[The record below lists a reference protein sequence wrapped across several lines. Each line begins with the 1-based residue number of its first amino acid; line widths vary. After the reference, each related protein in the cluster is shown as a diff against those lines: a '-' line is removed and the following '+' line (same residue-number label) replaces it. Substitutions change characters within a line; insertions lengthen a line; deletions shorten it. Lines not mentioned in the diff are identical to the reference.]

1 MKLQMVGCGHHHSP
15 VQLRERLA
23 FNPQQAEEALKLLRS
38 RFPQSEAV
46 LLSTCNRVELYTAS
60 EDVHAHPTHQD
71 VAEFFADYHG
81 LSLGDF
87 FDDLLERT
95 GEDTVRHL
103 FTVAASLDSMVV
115 GEPQILSQVKQA
127 YQLATQME
135 TTGPLTHSAFQS
147 ALKVARRVASE
158 TSINE
163 RRVSIPSVAVADFAR
178 NIFDTFDDKRVLVI
192 GAGEMGEETIRY
204 LREEGAHD
212 IVVLNRSAD
221 RAVELAEKFAGKT
234 APWEALSDEL
244 VAADVV
250 VSTTGAT
257 EPIVRLEAFRELA
270 TRRYQRPLFILDL
283 AIPRDFAPEIEHE
296 LNVYLYSIDDL
307 RETCRLNQN
316 ERDRELP
323 AAIRI
328 VEEETERFMADLRH
342 RSTGPIIERLRQGW
356 EGPKEDELRRLLNKL
371 PELDEKSQKEIR
383 NAFDRL
389 VNKLLHP
396 PLTSLRDEAKHGTPH
411 GLLDALTRLF
421 HLKD

>member
-15 VQLRERLA
+15 VQLREQLA
-23 FNPQQAEEALKLLRS
+23 FNPRQAEEALEMLRS
-38 RFPQSEAV
+38 EFPESEAV

-60 EDVHAHPTHQD
+60 EDDAARPTHRD
-71 VAEFFADYHG
+71 VAEFIASYHG
-81 LSLGDF
+81 LKVGDF

-103 FTVAASLDSMVV
+103 FTVASSLDSMVV
-115 GEPQILSQVKQA
+115 GEPQILAQVKQA
-127 YQLATQME
+127 YQLASQLR
-135 TTGPLTHSAFQS
+135 TTGPLTHNVFQS

-192 GAGEMGEETIRY
+192 GAGEMGEETLRY
-204 LREEGAHD
+204 LREEGVRD
-212 IVVLNRSAD
+212 IVVLNRSPA
-221 RAVELAEKFAGKT
+221 RAAELAEKFGGCA
-234 APWEALSDEL
+234 APWETLLDEL

-250 VSTTGAT
+250 VSTTGAP
-257 EPIVRLEAFRELA
+257 EPIVCLEAFHKIA
-270 TRRYQRPLFILDL
+270 PRRYQRPLFILDL
-283 AIPRDFAPEIEHE
+283 AIPRDFAPEIENQ

-307 RETCRLNQN
+307 SEACRLNQN

-328 VEEETERFMADLRH
+328 IEEETDRFMADQRH
-342 RSTGPIIERLRQGW
+342 RSTGPIIERLKQGW
-356 EGPKEDELRRLLNKL
+356 EGPKEAELRRLLNKL
-371 PELDEKSQKEIR
+371 PDLDEKSKNEIR

-389 VNKLLHP
+389 VKKLLHP
-396 PLTSLRDEAKHGTPH
+396 PMTSLRDEAKHGSPH

>member
-15 VQLRERLA
+15 VKLRERLA
-23 FNPQQAEEALKLLRS
+23 FSPRQSEEALEMLRG
-38 RFPQSEAV
+38 RFPDSEAV

-60 EDVHAHPTHQD
+60 EDDHARPTHLD
-71 VAEFFADYHG
+71 VAEFLADYHG
-81 LSLGDF
+81 LRIGDF

-103 FTVAASLDSMVV
+103 FTVATSLDSMVV

-127 YQLATQME
+127 YRLASQLG
-135 TTGPLTHSAFQS
+135 TTGPLTHNIFQS
-147 ALKVARRVASE
+147 ALKAARRVASE

-204 LREEGAHD
+204 LRAEGAHD
-212 IVVLNRSAD
+212 IVVLNRSSEGA
-221 RAVELAEKFAGKT
+221 RELAEKFDGKA
-234 APWEALSDEL
+234 APWEALLDEL

-250 VSTTGAT
+250 ISTTGAT
-257 EPIVRLEAFRELA
+257 EPIVRLEAFREIA
-270 TRRYQRPLFILDL
+270 PRRYQRPLFILDL
-283 AIPRDFAPEIEHE
+283 AIPRDFAPEIENE

-307 RETCRLNQN
+307 REACRLNQN

-323 AAIRI
+323 AAIQI
-328 VEEETERFMADLRH
+328 VEEETERFMVDLRH
-342 RSTGPIIERLRQGW
+342 RSTGPVIERLKRGW

-371 PELDEKSQKEIR
+371 PDLDEKSRNEIQIS
-383 NAFDRL
+383 FDRL

-396 PLTSLRDEAKHGTPH
+396 PMTSLRDEAKHGTPH